1 MKKTYIIPSLQVITL
16 DAESCLM
23 TTGSLQI
30 SNSEEEVITEDNFST
45 KILST
50 GSAWQSVD
58 EDEE

>member
-1 MKKTYIIPSLQVITL
+1 MKKTYIVPSLQVITL

-23 TTGSLQI
+23 QTTSLKIGS
-30 SNSEEEVITEDNFST
+30 SEEEVITEDNFST

-50 GSAWQSVD
+50 GGAWQSVD

>member
-23 TTGSLQI
+23 QTASLKI
-30 SNSEEEVITEDNFST
+30 SDNEEDVITEDNFST

-58 EDEE
+58 EDED

>member
-23 TTGSLQI
+23 QTTSLKI
-30 SNSEEEVITEDNFST
+30 SNSEEEVITEENFGS

-58 EDEE
+58 EDED